1 MYMKGILILSNKWDI
16 RYLELAELV
25 ASWSKDPSSKI
36 GAVAVGSKGEVLAQG
51 YNGFP
56 RGINDLASRYTTR
69 EIKYKYVVHAEMNVI
84 YNATY
89 NGVSLDGST
98 IYVSGLPVCSD
109 CAKGIIQ
116 VGIKR
121 VVMKE
126 QNIPQHWAESWAMT
140 AGMFDEANISWEFIN
155 VNGLRTS

>member
-1 MYMKGILILSNKWDI
+1 MVTNKWEWDK
-16 RYLELAELV
+16 RYLDMAYLV

-36 GAVAVGSKGEVLAQG
+36 GAVAVSPKGQVLSTG

-56 RGINDLASRYTTR
+56 RNIEDSHYRLHDR
-69 EIKYKYVVHAEMNVI
+69 ELKYKYIVHAEMNAI

-98 IYVSGLPVCSD
+98 MYVAGLPCCSE

-116 VGIKR
+116 VGVKR
-121 VVMKE
+121 VVMNGDIHNE
-126 QNIPQHWAESWAMT
+126 RWSESVELTLSMFNE
-140 AGMFDEANISWEFIN
+140 AGVKWEIM
-155 VNGLRTS
+155 

>member
-1 MYMKGILILSNKWDI
+1 MDINKWNK
-16 RYLELAELV
+16 RYLDMAYLV

-36 GAVAVGSKGEVLAQG
+36 GAVAVSPKGQVLSTG

-56 RGINDLASRYTTR
+56 RNIKDSSDRLQDR
-69 EIKYKYVVHAEMNVI
+69 ELKYKYIVHAEMNAI

-98 IYVSGLPVCSD
+98 LYVSGLPCCNQ
-109 CAKGIIQ
+109 CALGIIQ

-121 VVMKE
+121 VVME
-126 QNIPQHWAESWAMT
+126 GDVTNDRWAESWALT
-140 AGMFDEANISWEFIN
+140 KQLFEEAGVEWEFFN
-155 VNGLRTS
+155 D

>member
-1 MYMKGILILSNKWDI
+1 MTNWDKRYM
-16 RYLELAELV
+16 ELACCV

-36 GAVAVGSKGEVLAQG
+36 GAVAVNEKGQILTTG

-56 RGINDLASRYTTR
+56 RGIADDERLNDRPT
-69 EIKYKYVVHAEMNVI
+69 KYKYIVHAEMNAI

-98 IYVSGLPVCSD
+98 MYVAGLPCCSE

-116 VGIKR
+116 VGVKR
-121 VVMKE
+121 VVMNGDIYNE
-126 QNIPQHWAESWAMT
+126 RWSGSVELTLSMFNE
-140 AGMFDEANISWEFIN
+140 AGVEWEIM
-155 VNGLRTS
+155 